1 MTGEDRTSPLDR
13 PAARLAAVTIALAGL
28 AFLGWMHR
36 NDLFPPEPGAAPGD
50 PREAAFQACFAP
62 GRAHREGRGKRPDQ
76 RRAGHPVPRPRR
88 SLLRRQGGEGQVGHR
103 LALLFR
109 HFEPWATSI

>member
-1 MTGEDRTSPLDR
+1 MTGEDTTSPLDR

-62 GRAHREGRGKRPDQ
+62 QAARIAKDAESGQISAEQATLFRGRAEAFCADKAAKGR
-76 RRAGHPVPRPRR
+76 
-88 SLLRRQGGEGQVGHR
+88 
-103 LALLFR
+103 
-109 HFEPWATSI
+109 